1 MPTLVI
7 VGSQWGDEG
16 KGKITDY
23 LAEKA
28 EVVVRYQ
35 GGNNAGH
42 TVEKDGT
49 QYKLHL
55 VPSGI
60 LYPEKICIIGNGVV
74 LDPGSLIDEINTLK
88 EQGVSVE
95 NLKISDRAHIV
106 LPYHI
111 KLDELEEVAKGKN
124 DIGTTKRGIGPCYMD
139 KSERIGIRVC
149 DLLKP
154 EVFKNKLKLNVE
166 KKNKIFR
173 EVYDAGELNFEEI
186 YEKYSRYASIIKS
199 YVVDTTSLLY
209 DLIKDGKKVLFE
221 GAQGTLL
228 DIDLGTYPYV
238 TASHPI
244 SGGVTVGAGVGPTM
258 INDVIGV
265 VKAYTT
271 RVGKGPFPT
280 ELFDDYGNFL
290 REKGHE
296 YGTTTGRPRRCGWLD
311 AVILS
316 FSVKVSGIRTFALT
330 KLDTLT
336 GLDKI
341 KICTGY
347 RFNGEI
353 IKDFP
358 ASLEDLAMCEP
369 VYEEFDGWNEN
380 ISNIRKFQ
388 DLPLNAQKY
397 VKRIE
402 ELTGINASI
411 ISVGPGREE
420 TIIREELMS

>member
-1 MPTLVI
+1 MSTLVI

-28 EVVVRYQ
+28 DVVVRYQ

-42 TVEKDGT
+42 TVEQRGV

-55 VPSGI
+55 IPSGI
-60 LYPEKICIIGNGVV
+60 LYPEKTCIIGNGVV
-74 LDPGSLIDEINTLK
+74 IDPASLIEEIERLK
-88 EQGVSVE
+88 SQGVSVN
-95 NLKISDRAHIV
+95 NLKISDRAHV
-106 LPYHI
+106 VFPYHI
-111 KLDELEEVAKGKN
+111 KQDELEELSKGKN

-139 KSERIGIRVC
+139 KSERIGIRIC

-154 EVFKNKLKLNVE
+154 EVLKEKLKINIE
-166 KKNKIFR
+166 KKNKVFKDL
-173 EVYDAGELNFEEI
+173 YGACGFDFEKI
-186 YEKYSRYASIIKS
+186 YKEYIDYANVLRPYIT
-199 YVVDTTSLLY
+199 DTTVLLY
-209 DLIKDGKKVLFE
+209 DLIREGRKVLFE

-244 SGGVTVGAGVGPTM
+244 AGGVTVGAGIGPTM
-258 INDVIGV
+258 IDEVIGV

-280 ELFDDYGNFL
+280 ELFDENGEFL

-311 AVILS
+311 TVILKY
-316 FSVKVSGIRTFALT
+316 SVRVSGITNFALT

-347 RFNGEI
+347 RFGGKI
-353 IKDFP
+353 ITDFP
-358 ASLEDLAMCEP
+358 ASLEDLSQCEP
-369 VYEEFDGWNEN
+369 IYEEMDGWTEN
-380 ISNIRKFQ
+380 IQNASSF
-388 DLPLNAQKY
+388 DELPQNAQNY
-397 VKRIE
+397 IRRIE
-402 ELTGINASI
+402 ELIGIKASI
-411 ISVGPGREE
+411 ISVGPGREQ
-420 TIIREELMS
+420 TIVLGNF

>member
-1 MPTLVI
+1 MSTLVI

-28 EVVVRYQ
+28 DVVVRYQ

-42 TVEKDGT
+42 TVEKDGI

-55 VPSGI
+55 IPSGI
-60 LYPEKICIIGNGVV
+60 LYPDKICIIGNGVV
-74 LDPGSLIDEINTLK
+74 LDPASLIEEINTLK
-88 EQGVSVE
+88 SQGISVE

-106 LPYHI
+106 LPYHVR
-111 KLDELEEVAKGKN
+111 LDELEELSKGEN

-139 KSERIGIRVC
+139 KSERIGIRAC
-149 DLLKP
+149 DLVDP
-154 EVFKNKLKLNVE
+154 QSFKEKLMNNVQS
-166 KKNKIFR
+166 KNKIFTKI
-173 EVYDAGELNFEEI
+173 YDSKEMDFEKI
-186 YEKYSRYASIIKS
+186 YEEYMNYAEILKPYI
-199 YVVDTTSLLY
+199 VDTTSLLY
-209 DLIKDGKKVLFE
+209 DLIKKGKKVLFE

-244 SGGVTVGAGVGPTM
+244 SGGVTVGAGIGPTM
-258 INDVIGV
+258 INDVVGV

-280 ELFDDYGNFL
+280 ELFNEEGDFL

-311 AVILS
+311 IVIVNYAVR
-316 FSVKVSGIRTFALT
+316 VSGIRTFALT

-336 GLDKI
+336 GLKKI

-347 RFNGEI
+347 RYNGKI
-353 IKDFP
+353 INNFP
-358 ASLEDLAMCEP
+358 ASLKDLAMCEP
-369 VYEEFDGWNEN
+369 VYEELDGWAEDITNVK
-380 ISNIRKFQ
+380 KFE
-388 DLPLNAQKY
+388 DLPQNAKKY
-397 VKRIE
+397 VERIE

-411 ISVGPGREE
+411 ISVGPGREK
-420 TIIREELMS
+420 TIIREELMK

>member
-1 MPTLVI
+1 MSTLVI

-28 EVVVRYQ
+28 DVVVRYQ

-42 TVEKDGT
+42 TVEKDGI

-55 VPSGI
+55 IPSGI
-60 LYPEKICIIGNGVV
+60 LYPDKICIIGNGVV
-74 LDPGSLIDEINTLK
+74 LDPASLIEEINTLK
-88 EQGVSVE
+88 SQGVSVE

-106 LPYHI
+106 LPYHVR
-111 KLDELEEVAKGKN
+111 LDELEELSKGEN

-139 KSERIGIRVC
+139 KSERIGIRAC
-149 DLLKP
+149 DLVDE
-154 EVFKNKLKLNVE
+154 EVFREKLMINVK
-166 KKNKIFR
+166 KKNEIFTKIYGLP
-173 EVYDAGELNFEEI
+173 EMSFEEI
-186 YEKYSRYASIIKS
+186 YEEYLEYAKILKPYI
-199 YVVDTTSLLY
+199 VDTTSLLY
-209 DLIKDGKKVLFE
+209 DLIKEEKKVLFE

-244 SGGVTVGAGVGPTM
+244 SGGVTVGAGIGPTM
-258 INDVIGV
+258 INDVVGV

-280 ELFDDYGNFL
+280 ELFNEEGDFL

-311 AVILS
+311 IVIVNYAVR
-316 FSVKVSGIRTFALT
+316 VSGIRTFALT

-336 GLDKI
+336 GLKKI

-347 RFNGEI
+347 RYNGKI
-353 IKDFP
+353 INNFP
-358 ASLEDLAMCEP
+358 ASLKDLAMCEP
-369 VYEEFDGWNEN
+369 VYEELDGWTEDITNVK
-380 ISNIRKFQ
+380 KFE
-388 DLPLNAQKY
+388 DLPQNAKKY
-397 VKRIE
+397 VERIE

-411 ISVGPGREE
+411 ISVGPGREK
-420 TIIREELMS
+420 TIIREELMK

>member
-1 MPTLVI
+1 MSTLVI

-28 EVVVRYQ
+28 DVVVRYQ

-42 TVEKDGT
+42 TVEKNGT

-55 VPSGI
+55 IPSGI
-60 LYPEKICIIGNGVV
+60 LYPDKVCIIGNGVV
-74 LDPGSLIDEINTLK
+74 LDPGSLIEEINTLK
-88 EQGVSVE
+88 SQGIRVE

-111 KLDELEEVAKGKN
+111 KLDELEESSKGEN

-139 KSERIGIRVC
+139 KSERVGIRAC
-149 DLLKP
+149 DLVDPETFKEKLMINVQKKNEIIAKIYGSEKMDFEKIYKEYMNYAEILKP
-154 EVFKNKLKLNVE
+154 Y
-166 KKNKIFR
+166 I
-173 EVYDAGELNFEEI
+173 
-186 YEKYSRYASIIKS
+186 
-199 YVVDTTSLLY
+199 VDTTSLLY
-209 DLIKDGKKVLFE
+209 DLIKEGKKVLFE

-244 SGGVTVGAGVGPTM
+244 SGGVTVGAGIGPTM
-258 INDVIGV
+258 INDVVGV

-280 ELFDDYGNFL
+280 ELFDEEGDFL

-311 AVILS
+311 IVIVNYAVR
-316 FSVKVSGIRTFALT
+316 VSGIRTFALT

-336 GLDKI
+336 GLKKI

-347 RFNGEI
+347 RYNGKI
-353 IKDFP
+353 INNFP
-358 ASLEDLAMCEP
+358 ASLKNLAMCEP
-369 VYEEFDGWNEN
+369 VYEELDGWNED
-380 ISNIRKFQ
+380 ISNVKKFE
-388 DLPLNAQKY
+388 DLPQNAQKY

-402 ELTGINASI
+402 ELLGINASI
-411 ISVGPGREE
+411 ISVGPGREK
-420 TIIREELMS
+420 TIIREELMA

>member
-1 MPTLVI
+1 MSTLVI

-28 EVVVRYQ
+28 DVVVRYQ

-42 TVEKDGT
+42 TVEKDGI

-55 VPSGI
+55 IPSGI
-60 LYPEKICIIGNGVV
+60 LYPDKICIIGNGVV
-74 LDPGSLIDEINTLK
+74 LDPASLIEEINTLK
-88 EQGVSVE
+88 SQGISVE

-111 KLDELEEVAKGKN
+111 KLDELEELSKGEN

-139 KSERIGIRVC
+139 KSERIGIRTC
-149 DLLKP
+149 DLVDPETFKEKLMVNVQKKNEIITEIYGSKKMDFEKIYEEYMNYAEILKP
-154 EVFKNKLKLNVE
+154 Y
-166 KKNKIFR
+166 I
-173 EVYDAGELNFEEI
+173 
-186 YEKYSRYASIIKS
+186 
-199 YVVDTTSLLY
+199 VDTTSLLY
-209 DLIKDGKKVLFE
+209 DLIEKGKKVLFE

-244 SGGVTVGAGVGPTM
+244 SGGVTVGAGIGPTM
-258 INDVIGV
+258 INDVVGV

-280 ELFDDYGNFL
+280 ELFNEEGNFL

-311 AVILS
+311 IVIVNYAVR
-316 FSVKVSGIRTFALT
+316 VSGIRTFALT

-336 GLDKI
+336 GLKKI

-347 RFNGEI
+347 RYNGKI
-353 IKDFP
+353 INNFP
-358 ASLEDLAMCEP
+358 ASLKDLAMCEP
-369 VYEEFDGWNEN
+369 VYEELDGWTDDITNVK
-380 ISNIRKFQ
+380 KFE
-388 DLPLNAQKY
+388 DLPQNAKKY
-397 VKRIE
+397 VERIE

-411 ISVGPGREE
+411 ISVGPGREK
-420 TIIREELMS
+420 TIIREELMK

>member
-1 MPTLVI
+1 MSTLVI

-28 EVVVRYQ
+28 DVVVRYQ

-55 VPSGI
+55 IPSGI
-60 LYPEKICIIGNGVV
+60 LYPDKICIIGNGVV
-74 LDPGSLIDEINTLK
+74 LDPASLIEEINTLK
-88 EQGVSVE
+88 SQGISVE

-111 KLDELEEVAKGKN
+111 KLDELEELSKGEN

-139 KSERIGIRVC
+139 KSERVGIRTC
-149 DLLKP
+149 DFVDP
-154 EVFKNKLKLNVE
+154 QSFKEKLMNNVQS
-166 KKNKIFR
+166 KNKIFTKI
-173 EVYDAGELNFEEI
+173 YDSKEMDFENI
-186 YEKYSRYASIIKS
+186 YEEYMNYAEILKPYI
-199 YVVDTTSLLY
+199 VDTTSLLY
-209 DLIKDGKKVLFE
+209 DLIKKGKKVLFE

-244 SGGVTVGAGVGPTM
+244 SGGVTVGAGIGPTM
-258 INDVIGV
+258 INDVVGV

-280 ELFDDYGNFL
+280 ELFDEEGDFL

-311 AVILS
+311 IVIVNYAVR
-316 FSVKVSGIRTFALT
+316 VSGIRTFALT

-336 GLDKI
+336 GLKKI
-341 KICTGY
+341 KICTRY
-347 RFNGEI
+347 RYNGKI
-353 IKDFP
+353 INNFP
-358 ASLEDLAMCEP
+358 ASLKDLAMCEP
-369 VYEEFDGWNEN
+369 VYEELDGWTEDITN
-380 ISNIRKFQ
+380 IKKFE
-388 DLPLNAQKY
+388 DLPQNAKKY
-397 VKRIE
+397 VERIE

-411 ISVGPGREE
+411 ISVGPGREK
-420 TIIREELMS
+420 TIIREELMA

>member
-1 MPTLVI
+1 MSTLVI

-28 EVVVRYQ
+28 DVVVRYQ

-42 TVEKDGT
+42 TVLKDGVE
-49 QYKLHL
+49 YKLHL
-55 VPSGI
+55 IPSGI
-60 LYPEKICIIGNGVV
+60 LYPDKICIIGNGVV
-74 LDPGSLIDEINTLK
+74 LNPGSLISEMNELK
-88 EQGVSVE
+88 SQGVDVK

-111 KLDELEEVAKGKN
+111 KLDELEEVSKGEN

-139 KSERIGIRVC
+139 KSERIGIRAC
-149 DLLKP
+149 DLLDA
-154 EVFKNKLKLNVE
+154 EVFKEKLMINVK
-166 KKNKIFR
+166 KKNETFKKIYGAS
-173 EVYDAGELNFEEI
+173 EMSFEEI
-186 YEKYSRYASIIKS
+186 YEEYIEYAKILKPYI
-199 YVVDTTSLLY
+199 VDTTSLLY
-209 DLIKDGKKVLFE
+209 DLIKEGKKVLFE

-244 SGGVTVGAGVGPTM
+244 SGGVTVGAGIGPTM
-258 INDVIGV
+258 IDDVVGV

-280 ELFDDYGNFL
+280 ELLNEEGDLL

-311 AVILS
+311 IVIVNYAIRL
-316 FSVKVSGIRTFALT
+316 SGIRSFALT

-336 GLDKI
+336 GLEKV
-341 KICTGY
+341 KICVGY
-347 RFNGEI
+347 KLNGRI
-353 IKDFP
+353 INTFP
-358 ASLEDLAMCEP
+358 ASLKDLAICEP
-369 VYEEFDGWNEN
+369 VYEELDGWTEDITNVE
-380 ISNIRKFQ
+380 RFE
-388 DLPLNAQKY
+388 DLPQNAKKY
-397 VKRIE
+397 VERIE

-411 ISVGPGREE
+411 ISVGPGREK
-420 TIIREELMS
+420 TIIREELMK

>member
-1 MPTLVI
+1 MSTLVI

-28 EVVVRYQ
+28 DVVVRYQ

-42 TVEKDGT
+42 TVEKDGI

-55 VPSGI
+55 IPSGI
-60 LYPEKICIIGNGVV
+60 LYPDKICIIGNGVV
-74 LDPGSLIDEINTLK
+74 LDPASLIEEINTLK
-88 EQGVSVE
+88 SQGVSVE

-106 LPYHI
+106 LPYHVR
-111 KLDELEEVAKGKN
+111 LDELEELSKGEN

-139 KSERIGIRVC
+139 KSERIGIRAC
-149 DLLKP
+149 DLVDE
-154 EVFKNKLKLNVE
+154 EVFREKLMINVK
-166 KKNKIFR
+166 KKNEIFTKIYGLP
-173 EVYDAGELNFEEI
+173 EMSFEEI
-186 YEKYSRYASIIKS
+186 YEEYLEYAKILKPYI
-199 YVVDTTSLLY
+199 VDTTSLLY
-209 DLIKDGKKVLFE
+209 DLIKEEKKVLFE

-244 SGGVTVGAGVGPTM
+244 SGGVTVGAGIGPTM
-258 INDVIGV
+258 INDVVGV

-280 ELFDDYGNFL
+280 ELFDEEGDFL

-311 AVILS
+311 IVIVNYAVR
-316 FSVKVSGIRTFALT
+316 VSGIRTFALT

-336 GLDKI
+336 GLKKI

-347 RFNGEI
+347 RYNGKI
-353 IKDFP
+353 INNFP
-358 ASLEDLAMCEP
+358 ASLKDLAMCEP
-369 VYEEFDGWNEN
+369 VYEELDGWTEDITNVK
-380 ISNIRKFQ
+380 KFE
-388 DLPLNAQKY
+388 DLPQNAKKY
-397 VKRIE
+397 VERIE

-411 ISVGPGREE
+411 ISVGPGREK
-420 TIIREELMS
+420 TIIREELMA